1 MLLILRKKTTKK
13 ELDNIAKH
21 FKGYV
26 KVVVDIEKEI
36 LSAGADRHFDEER
49 ALLDEGSN
57 QKDLWGGGFD
67 LETKEIDYNSVI
79 NLRPSQ
85 DNPSRD
91 ILSGELR
98 EKFEKI
104 VKKLLI

>member
-1 MLLILRKKTTKK
+1 MLLLIGKRATKK
-13 ELDNIAKH
+13 ELFALGEH
-21 FKGYV
+21 FKGYI
-26 KVVVDIEKEI
+26 KIVVDLEKEV
-36 LSAGADRHFDEER
+36 LAGGADRHSDEEK
-49 ALLDEGSN
+49 ALLEEGSK

>member
-1 MLLILRKKTTKK
+1 MLLLIGKRATKK
-13 ELDNIAKH
+13 ELDSLGEH
-21 FKGYV
+21 FKGYI
-26 KVVVDIEKEI
+26 KIVVDLEKEV
-36 LSAGADRHFDEER
+36 LAGGADRHSDEEK
-49 ALLDEGSN
+49 ALLEEGSK